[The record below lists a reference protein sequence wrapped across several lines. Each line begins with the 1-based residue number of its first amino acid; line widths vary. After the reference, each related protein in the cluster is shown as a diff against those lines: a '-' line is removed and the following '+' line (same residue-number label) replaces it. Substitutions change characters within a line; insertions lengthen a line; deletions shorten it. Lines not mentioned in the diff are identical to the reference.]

1 MLNDPS
7 ADDMMENRHPYH
19 SPLRTEI
26 LPVLKKKKK
35 RKKYEKKERTSC
47 YSEAKLLVEV
57 LYFRKQGS
65 RDVFIQYFFQRLCIL
80 HGYFLYLLLENPHF
94 QTDVTAAKVSLRC
107 PIYRLCFVI
116 VNSYLQSKRLG
127 SVKLLIC

>member
-7 ADDMMENRHPYH
+7 ADDMMENCHPYH

-26 LPVLKKKKK
+26 LPVLKKGKKN
-35 RKKYEKKERTSC
+35 KKKKERTSC

-80 HGYFLYLLLENPHF
+80 LHGYFLYLLLENTHF
-94 QTDVTAAKVSLRC
+94 QTDVRAASVSLPC
-107 PIYRLCFVI
+107 PIYRLCFVV
-116 VNSYLQSKRLG
+116 VNSYLQS
-127 SVKLLIC
+127 